1 MSLQTNEGGIFDNF
15 FGVSIKKNKEK
26 IKKEQDNLYNTNQ
39 KITDSLG
46 NFYQNFNKNREKA
59 TIGIMGDEYADTLQ
73 DTSDTI
79 KQAISKSIT
88 NIKKAGGSNSSSAM
102 TNEIVGERNRIDA
115 LNKTKFGM
123 QNKAMSTVT
132 GQAQN
137 IFGMNTSS
145 LGELGN
151 RYATENAK
159 KSGLEQL
166 GSTAVNLGTAFAGM
180 SSPNPIK
187 SLKS

>member
-15 FGVSIKKNKEK
+15 FGVSIQKNK
-26 IKKEQDNLYNTNQ
+26 KKLRNEQDNLYNTNQ
-39 KITDSLG
+39 KITNSLG
-46 NFYQNFNKNREKA
+46 NFYQDFNTNREKA

-79 KQAISKSIT
+79 KKANSSSIA
-88 NIKKAGGSNSSSAM
+88 NIKRAGGSNSSSAM
-102 TNEIVGERNRIDA
+102 TSEIVGERNRIDA

-123 QNKAMSTVT
+123 QNQAMSTAT

-151 RYATENAK
+151 RYGVENAK

-166 GSTAVNLGTAFAGM
+166 SGAAIDIGKSFAGF
-180 SSPNPIK
+180 SSPNPVKIP
-187 SLKS
+187 L